1 MIIKYKVRDLQI
13 SQLGLV
19 NFVSRDVILE
29 NFILHRGAA
38 SAKDIATVLSNEMVY
53 KMASY

>member
-29 NFILHRGAA
+29 NVILHRGAT